1 MSFCPYHFSQGPRHF
16 LEESNVSKFADAA
29 CRVLAC
35 GPAPYLD
42 HGDFERHHL
51 PQLHHHLHYAARARR
66 RTRVI
71 IARDWIFFLTGFAL
85 FIVACGST
93 HLMEVVTTWTPMFWV
108 DAWANILTAALSA
121 YVALQL
127 IRRLKT
133 ISFGINDYAER
144 LARTEDEKAQMQESL
159 MAAQKLEDWSRMSA
173 VVTHEI
179 GNPLEAIQNILYL
192 IRQSDVS
199 TPEIARLTRMA
210 SEEPMVLAISRST
223 LAFFRQSS
231 APERVDLRAASES
244 VRFLLDPVL
253 RRREVTLNVRVSGD
267 VVIEALSGEVRQVLL
282 NLVRNACEASS
293 RGASSVTLRL
303 AGQAEHVE
311 ITVTDEGTGI
321 DPALLPTIF
330 QFGQTTKGSQG
341 NGMGLWTVKQSST
354 GTAARFTFSPN
365 PARAPPS
372 PSSGH
377 ATSTRRRHTRDSR
390 NVFAPSRPETARAL
404 ARAWCFSFLLP
415 VQSL

>member
-1 MSFCPYHFSQGPRHF
+1 MSASSLMPHAVCWRADQHLIWTMVISNAITF
-16 LEESNVSKFADAA
+16 LSYTTI
-29 CRVLAC
+29 CLTLLAL
-35 GPAPYLD
+35 A
-42 HGDFERHHL
+42 
-51 PQLHHHLHYAARARR
+51 R
-66 RTRVI
+66 RTRGI
-71 IARDWIFFLTGFAL
+71 FIARDWIFFLTGFAL

-93 HLMEVVTTWTPMFWV
+93 HLMEVVTTWSPMFWV
-108 DAWANILTAALSA
+108 DAWANILTAALSG

-210 SEEPMVLAISRST
+210 SEEADRVLSISRST

-253 RRREVTLNVRVSGD
+253 RRREVTLNVRVSGE

-341 NGMGLWTVKQSST
+341 NGMGLWTVKHIVDRHGGKIHVQSEPGKGTTFTIEWPRNVNAST
-354 GTAARFTFSPN
+354 PHARFTK
-365 PARAPPS
+365 RLR
-372 PSSGH
+372 
-377 ATSTRRRHTRDSR
+377 T
-390 NVFAPSRPETARAL
+390 VTA
-404 ARAWCFSFLLP
+404 
-415 VQSL
+415 

>member
-1 MSFCPYHFSQGPRHF
+1 MSASSLMPHAVCWRADQH
-16 LEESNVSKFADAA
+16 LIWTMVISNVITFLSYTTI
-29 CRVLAC
+29 CLTLLAL
-35 GPAPYLD
+35 A
-42 HGDFERHHL
+42 
-51 PQLHHHLHYAARARR
+51 R
-66 RTRVI
+66 RTRVVM
-71 IARDWIFFLTGFAL
+71 ARDWIFFLTGFAL

-93 HLMEVVTTWTPMFWV
+93 HLMEVVTTWSPMFWV

-192 IRQSDVS
+192 IRQSEVA

-210 SEEPMVLAISRST
+210 SEEADRVLAISRST

-282 NLVRNACEASS
+282 NLVRNACEASP

-311 ITVTDEGTGI
+311 ITVADEGTGI

-341 NGMGLWTVKQSST
+341 NGMGLWTVKHIVDRHGGKIHVQSEPGKGTTFTIEWPRNVNVST
-354 GTAARFTFSPN
+354 PHARFTKRLRTVS
-365 PARAPPS
+365 A
-372 PSSGH
+372 
-377 ATSTRRRHTRDSR
+377 
-390 NVFAPSRPETARAL
+390 
-404 ARAWCFSFLLP
+404 
-415 VQSL
+415 

>member
-1 MSFCPYHFSQGPRHF
+1 MSASSLMPHAVCWRTDQHLIWTMVISNAITF
-16 LEESNVSKFADAA
+16 LSYTTI
-29 CRVLAC
+29 CLTLLAL
-35 GPAPYLD
+35 A
-42 HGDFERHHL
+42 
-51 PQLHHHLHYAARARR
+51 R

-71 IARDWIFFLTGFAL
+71 IARDWVYFLTGFAL

-93 HLMEVVTTWTPMFWV
+93 HFMEVVTTWSPMFWI

-192 IRQSDVS
+192 IRQSEVA

-210 SEEPMVLAISRST
+210 SEEADRILAISRST
-223 LAFFRQSS
+223 LAFFRQTN
-231 APERVDLRAASES
+231 APERIDLRTASES

-282 NLVRNACEASS
+282 NLVRNACEASP
-293 RGASSVTLRL
+293 RGGSNVTLTL
-303 AGQAEHVE
+303 AGLAEHVE

-321 DPALLPTIF
+321 DPAILPTIF

-341 NGMGLWTVKQSST
+341 NGMGLWTVKHIVDKHGGEIHVESEPGKGATFIIEWPRYVNAST
-354 GTAARFTFSPN
+354 PHARFTKRL
-365 PARAPPS
+365 RAVS
-372 PSSGH
+372 
-377 ATSTRRRHTRDSR
+377 A
-390 NVFAPSRPETARAL
+390 
-404 ARAWCFSFLLP
+404 
-415 VQSL
+415 

>member
-1 MSFCPYHFSQGPRHF
+1 MVI
-16 LEESNVSKFADAA
+16 SNVITFLSYTTI
-29 CRVLAC
+29 CLTLLAL
-35 GPAPYLD
+35 A
-42 HGDFERHHL
+42 
-51 PQLHHHLHYAARARR
+51 R
-66 RTRVI
+66 RTRVVM
-71 IARDWIFFLTGFAL
+71 ARDWIFFLTGFAL

-93 HLMEVVTTWTPMFWV
+93 HLMEVVTTWSPMFWV

-192 IRQSDVS
+192 IRQSEIA

-210 SEEPMVLAISRST
+210 SEEADRVLAISRST

-282 NLVRNACEASS
+282 NLVRNACEASP

-311 ITVTDEGTGI
+311 ITVADEGTGI

-341 NGMGLWTVKQSST
+341 NGMGLWTVKHIVDRHGGKIHVQSEPGKGTTFTIEWPRNVNAST
-354 GTAARFTFSPN
+354 PHARFTK
-365 PARAPPS
+365 RLR
-372 PSSGH
+372 
-377 ATSTRRRHTRDSR
+377 T
-390 NVFAPSRPETARAL
+390 VTA
-404 ARAWCFSFLLP
+404 
-415 VQSL
+415 

>member
-1 MSFCPYHFSQGPRHF
+1 MSASSLMPHAACWRADQH
-16 LEESNVSKFADAA
+16 LIWTMVISNVITFLSYTTI
-29 CRVLAC
+29 CLTLLAL
-35 GPAPYLD
+35 A
-42 HGDFERHHL
+42 
-51 PQLHHHLHYAARARR
+51 R

-71 IARDWIFFLTGFAL
+71 MARDWIFFLTGFAL

-93 HLMEVVTTWTPMFWV
+93 HLMEVVTTWSPMFWV

-192 IRQSDVS
+192 IRQSEVA

-210 SEEPMVLAISRST
+210 SEEADRVLAISRST

-282 NLVRNACEASS
+282 NLVRNACEASP

-311 ITVTDEGTGI
+311 ITVADEGTGI

-341 NGMGLWTVKQSST
+341 NGMGLWTVKHIVDRHGGKIHVQSEPGKGTTFTIEWPRNVNAST
-354 GTAARFTFSPN
+354 PHARFTK
-365 PARAPPS
+365 RLR
-372 PSSGH
+372 
-377 ATSTRRRHTRDSR
+377 T
-390 NVFAPSRPETARAL
+390 VTA
-404 ARAWCFSFLLP
+404 
-415 VQSL
+415 

>member
-1 MSFCPYHFSQGPRHF
+1 MSASSLMPHAVCWRADQH
-16 LEESNVSKFADAA
+16 LIWTMVISNVITFLSYTTI
-29 CRVLAC
+29 CLTLLAL
-35 GPAPYLD
+35 A
-42 HGDFERHHL
+42 
-51 PQLHHHLHYAARARR
+51 R
-66 RTRVI
+66 RTRVVM
-71 IARDWIFFLTGFAL
+71 ARDWIFFLTGFAL

-93 HLMEVVTTWTPMFWV
+93 HLMEVVTTWSPMFWV

-192 IRQSDVS
+192 IRQSEVA

-210 SEEPMVLAISRST
+210 SEEADRVLAISRST

-282 NLVRNACEASS
+282 NLVRNACEASP

-311 ITVTDEGTGI
+311 ITVADEGTGI

-341 NGMGLWTVKQSST
+341 NGMGLWTVKHIVDRHGGKIHVQSEPGKGTTFTIEWPRNVNAST
-354 GTAARFTFSPN
+354 PHARFTK
-365 PARAPPS
+365 RLR
-372 PSSGH
+372 
-377 ATSTRRRHTRDSR
+377 T
-390 NVFAPSRPETARAL
+390 VTA
-404 ARAWCFSFLLP
+404 
-415 VQSL
+415 

>member
-1 MSFCPYHFSQGPRHF
+1 MSASSLMPHAVCWRADQHLIWTMVISNAVTF
-16 LEESNVSKFADAA
+16 LSYTTI
-29 CRVLAC
+29 CLTLLTLA
-35 GPAPYLD
+35 
-42 HGDFERHHL
+42 
-51 PQLHHHLHYAARARR
+51 R

-71 IARDWIFFLTGFAL
+71 LARDWVYFLTGFAL

-93 HLMEVVTTWTPMFWV
+93 HFMEVVTTWSPAFWL

-144 LARTEDEKAQMQESL
+144 LARTEDEKAEMQESL

-192 IRQSDVS
+192 IRQSEVA

-210 SEEPMVLAISRST
+210 SEEADRVLAISRST
-223 LAFFRQSS
+223 LAFFRQSN
-231 APERVDLRAASES
+231 APERVDLRTASES

-253 RRREVTLNVRVSGD
+253 RRREVTFSVRVSGE

-282 NLVRNACEASS
+282 NLVRNACEASP
-293 RGASSVTLRL
+293 RGGSNVTLTL

-311 ITVTDEGTGI
+311 ITVTDEGSGI
-321 DPALLPTIF
+321 DPAIVPTIF

-341 NGMGLWTVKQSST
+341 NGMGLWTVKHIVDKHGGKIHVESEPGKGAAFIIEWPRHVNAST
-354 GTAARFTFSPN
+354 PHARFTK
-365 PARAPPS
+365 RL
-372 PSSGH
+372 
-377 ATSTRRRHTRDSR
+377 R
-390 NVFAPSRPETARAL
+390 TAVNA
-404 ARAWCFSFLLP
+404 
-415 VQSL
+415 

>member
-1 MSFCPYHFSQGPRHF
+1 MSASSLMPHAECWRADQHLIWTMVISNAVTF
-16 LEESNVSKFADAA
+16 LSYTTI
-29 CRVLAC
+29 CLTLLTLA
-35 GPAPYLD
+35 
-42 HGDFERHHL
+42 
-51 PQLHHHLHYAARARR
+51 R

-71 IARDWIFFLTGFAL
+71 IARDWVYFLTGFAL

-93 HLMEVVTTWTPMFWV
+93 HFMEVVTTWSPMFWV

-192 IRQSDVS
+192 IRQSEVA

-210 SEEPMVLAISRST
+210 SEEADRVLAISRST
-223 LAFFRQSS
+223 LAFFRQSN
-231 APERVDLRAASES
+231 APERVDLRTASES

-253 RRREVTLNVRVSGD
+253 RRREVAFNVRVSGD

-282 NLVRNACEASS
+282 NLVRNACEASP
-293 RGASSVTLRL
+293 RGGSNVTLTL

-341 NGMGLWTVKQSST
+341 NGMGLWTVKHIVDKHGGKIHVQSEPGKGATFIIEWPRYVNAST
-354 GTAARFTFSPN
+354 PHARFTK
-365 PARAPPS
+365 RL
-372 PSSGH
+372 
-377 ATSTRRRHTRDSR
+377 R
-390 NVFAPSRPETARAL
+390 TAVNA
-404 ARAWCFSFLLP
+404 
-415 VQSL
+415 

>member
-1 MSFCPYHFSQGPRHF
+1 MSPSSLMPHAVCWRADQHLIWTMVISNGVTF
-16 LEESNVSKFADAA
+16 LSYTTI
-29 CRVLAC
+29 CITLLAL
-35 GPAPYLD
+35 A
-42 HGDFERHHL
+42 
-51 PQLHHHLHYAARARR
+51 R

-71 IARDWIFFLTGFAL
+71 IARDWVYFLTGFAL
-85 FIVACGST
+85 FIVACGAT
-93 HLMEVVTTWTPMFWV
+93 HLMEVVTTWSPAFWT

-144 LARTEDEKAQMQESL
+144 LSRTEDEKAQLQESL

-192 IRQSDVS
+192 IRQSEVA
-199 TPEIARLTRMA
+199 TPEIVRLTRMA
-210 SEEPMVLAISRST
+210 SEEADRVLSISRST

-231 APERVDLRAASES
+231 APERVDLRTASES

-282 NLVRNACEASS
+282 NLVRNAAEASP
-293 RGASSVTLRL
+293 RGGSSVTLTL

-311 ITVTDEGTGI
+311 ITVSDEGSGI
-321 DPALLPTIF
+321 PPELLPTIF

-341 NGMGLWTVKQSST
+341 NGMGLWTVKHIVDKHGGKIQVQSEPGKGATFLIEWPRYVNAST
-354 GTAARFTFSPN
+354 PHSRFTKNLRTVS
-365 PARAPPS
+365 A
-372 PSSGH
+372 
-377 ATSTRRRHTRDSR
+377 
-390 NVFAPSRPETARAL
+390 
-404 ARAWCFSFLLP
+404 
-415 VQSL
+415 